1 MKERLKKIISKAG
14 FASRRHA
21 EELIVSGKVKVNGKM
36 VKELGSKADPAADNI
51 EVNGKLIRLQKHVY
65 LIMNKPRR
73 YMTTRDDPQK
83 RRTVFDL
90 LPAELRNVVWPIGR
104 LDFNTEGLL
113 LFTNDGELTQELA
126 HPSKEH
132 EKEYEVVLD
141 KEPSAGRIEKLREEM
156 MLDGKK
162 TAPAQV
168 IVNGA
173 TIRITIH
180 EGRNRQVR
188 RMFSAFVDSDPNCST
203 IDDHLG
209 WRRFLAVQHHSLPQF
224 FDPTRRWLFIQNHFI
239 LFFMLFGGVCQLL
252 GQLPV
257 ISEQQ
262 QPFGI
267 KIQTPNGPNHIS

>member
-1 MKERLKKIISKAG
+1 MQERLQKIISQAG
-14 FASRRHA
+14 IASRRHA

-141 KEPSAGRIEKLREEM
+141 KEPSAGRIEKLREGM

-188 RMFSAFVDSDPNCST
+188 RMFSAFGYTVRSIKRVRVGKLRLKD
-203 IDDHLG
+203 L
-209 WRRFLAVQHHSLPQF
+209 Q
-224 FDPTRRWLFIQNHFI
+224 
-239 LFFMLFGGVCQLL
+239 L
-252 GQLPV
+252 GQYKAIDKKEIV
-257 ISEQQ
+257 
-262 QPFGI
+262 
-267 KIQTPNGPNHIS
+267 